1 MEQDIQPVSASKL
14 VQMAEQLS
22 PAELDRLAQ
31 EVATL
36 RGRRNAPL
44 LSADESA
51 LFVTI
56 NQRLSEA
63 DRQRL
68 AHLGE
73 HRYREELTPEEHRE
87 LLELQ
92 QRLEALHANRMK
104 ALAQLAQLR
113 GVTLANL
120 LTQLGIQFPDH
131 A

>member
-1 MEQDIQPVSASKL
+1 MEQDIQPVSASEL

-36 RGRRNAPL
+36 RARRNAPVL
-44 LSADESA
+44 PADESA
-51 LFVTI
+51 LFATI
-56 NQRLSEA
+56 NQKLSEA
-63 DRQRL
+63 DCQRL
-68 AHLGE
+68 ADLGE
-73 HRYREELTPEEHRE
+73 RRSREELTIEEHNE

-92 QRLEALHANRMK
+92 QRLEALHARRMK

-113 GVTLANL
+113 GVTLASL
-120 LTQLGIQFPDH
+120 MTQLGIQFPDH

>member
-1 MEQDIQPVSASKL
+1 MEQDVQPVSASKL

-22 PAELDRLAQ
+22 SAELDRLAQ
-31 EVATL
+31 ELATL
-36 RGRRNAPL
+36 RARRNAPL
-44 LSADESA
+44 LSEDESA
-51 LFVTI
+51 LFATI

-68 AHLGE
+68 AHLSE
-73 HRYREELTPEEHRE
+73 RRHREELTSTEHCE

-92 QRLEALHANRMK
+92 HPLEELHTSRMK

-120 LTQLGIQFPDH
+120 MIQLGIQFPDH

>member
-1 MEQDIQPVSASKL
+1 
-14 VQMAEQLS
+14 MAEQLS
-22 PAELDRLAQ
+22 SAELDRLAQ
-31 EVATL
+31 ELATL
-36 RGRRNAPL
+36 RARRNAPL
-44 LSADESA
+44 LSEDESA
-51 LFVTI
+51 LFATI

-68 AHLGE
+68 AHLSE
-73 HRYREELTPEEHRE
+73 RRHREELTSTEHCE

-92 QRLEALHANRMK
+92 QRLEELHTSRMK

-120 LTQLGIQFPDH
+120 MIQLGIQFPDH

>member
-1 MEQDIQPVSASKL
+1 MEQDIQSVSASKL

-22 PAELDRLAQ
+22 PAELDRLAH

-36 RGRRNAPL
+36 RARRNAPVL
-44 LSADESA
+44 PADESA
-51 LFVTI
+51 LFATI
-56 NQRLSEA
+56 NQRLSET

-68 AHLGE
+68 ADLSE
-73 HRYREELTPEEHRE
+73 RRSREELTIKEHNE

-92 QRLEALHANRMK
+92 QRLEALHARRMK

-113 GVTLANL
+113 GVTLAGL
-120 LTQLGIQFPDH
+120 MTQLGIQFPDH